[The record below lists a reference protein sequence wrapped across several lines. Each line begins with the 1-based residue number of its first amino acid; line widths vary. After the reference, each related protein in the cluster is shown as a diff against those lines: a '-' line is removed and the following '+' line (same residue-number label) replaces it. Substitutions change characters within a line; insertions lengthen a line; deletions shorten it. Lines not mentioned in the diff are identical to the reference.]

1 MFLDFN
7 KIRSFKYRL
16 IFSLLLL
23 MIGILILTIGFSK
36 TFFLVFCVLLGY
48 VIGLIIDK
56 KLFWSFLDKVKE
68 IFYIGRE

>member
-7 KIRSFKYRL
+7 KMRDFKYRV

-23 MIGILILTIGFSK
+23 LIGILILTIGFSR
-36 TFFLVFCVLLGY
+36 TVFLVFCVFLGY

-56 KLFWSFLDKVKE
+56 KLFLSFLEKVKE